1 MSVFLLISFPPFS
14 ENGREKQIYFLT
26 DKNNTSLEAKV
37 AYVFSDFFP
46 VSSLTL
52 CSILMHCLAPTLL
65 PSSAKLPSLKATSAH
80 LLCAPS
86 VLCYHWPCT
95 SEIQGPDQ
103 FPPSWPSSSSGF
115 LWLCALALHSSY
127 HHSLVYQEHLLLS
140 LCMLKCCH
148 LFFLPI
154 PTYAAYTLILLSI
167 ISTRPTPKSITLA
180 LLQVLIHFINYLLH
194 VSSPYFISCLVYCKT
209 GHS

>member
-37 AYVFSDFFP
+37 AAYVFSDFFP

-86 VLCYHWPCT
+86 VLCYH
-95 SEIQGPDQ
+95 
-103 FPPSWPSSSSGF
+103 
-115 LWLCALALHSSY
+115 
-127 HHSLVYQEHLLLS
+127 
-140 LCMLKCCH
+140 
-148 LFFLPI
+148 
-154 PTYAAYTLILLSI
+154 
-167 ISTRPTPKSITLA
+167 
-180 LLQVLIHFINYLLH
+180 
-194 VSSPYFISCLVYCKT
+194 
-209 GHS
+209 